1 MTLSG
6 KSDRDEAWKARQAAR
21 TPQRSWVMP
30 LIVGITVAVLVG
42 AVVWY
47 AFFL

>member
-6 KSDRDEAWKARQAAR
+6 KSARDAAWKARQEAR
-21 TPQRSWVMP
+21 APRRSWVMP

-42 AVVWY
+42 AIAWY
-47 AFFL
+47 ALFL